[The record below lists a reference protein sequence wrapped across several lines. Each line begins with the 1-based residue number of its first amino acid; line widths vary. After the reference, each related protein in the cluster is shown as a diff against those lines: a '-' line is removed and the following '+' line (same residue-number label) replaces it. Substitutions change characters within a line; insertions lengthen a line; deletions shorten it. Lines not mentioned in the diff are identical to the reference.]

1 MDDET
6 LADPVCPSKIAT
18 AAGAKVIMLSS
29 SDEKL
34 ETAKQFGA
42 VHGLRSDDP
51 HWDDKVREYTGG
63 RGADHVVDVIG
74 GASIVQSL
82 RAVRQGG
89 LVTLVGFLS
98 ASEKHDLIP
107 DILFGA
113 KTGE

>member
-1 MDDET
+1 
-6 LADPVCPSKIAT
+6 
-18 AAGAKVIMLSS
+18 MLSS

-34 ETAKQFGA
+34 ETAKQLGA

-51 HWDDKVREYTGG
+51 HWDDKVREYTAG

-74 GASIVQSL
+74 GASIQQSI
-82 RAVRQGG
+82 RAVRNGG
-89 LVTLVGFLS
+89 LVTIVGFLS

-107 DILFGA
+107 DILYGG

>member
-1 MDDET
+1 MIIPVDRET
-6 LADPVCPSKIAT
+6 AQIAT

-34 ETAKQFGA
+34 EAAKKLGA

-51 HWDDKVREYTGG
+51 HWDDKVLEYTSG

-74 GASIVQSL
+74 GASIRQSI

-89 LVTLVGFLS
+89 LVSIVGFLS
-98 ASEKHDLIP
+98 ASQKHDLIP
-107 DILFGA
+107 DILFGG
-113 KTGE
+113 KTRE